1 METLSERYAQ
11 DAASVLAALLG
22 SRLVGVYL
30 HGSAVLGGFDA
41 RRSDVDMLAV
51 TDAPM
56 TAAQQAAT
64 ADALSDQNLP
74 CPARGLE
81 LSVVTIEVTQHPT
94 AEPAFELHQTTT
106 PGDAKV
112 VDGHQH
118 GGDPDLVLYFAV
130 CRVAGRLLGPGRPAG
145 EVFAPVSDDL
155 ARAQMLRELRWGAE
169 NSPDEYAVLNAC
181 RAWRFAVDGA
191 LLSKT
196 GGGQW
201 ALGRV
206 RGADRDLVELAI
218 DRQRYV
224 TGTGLDP
231 HAVRQF
237 VQQVVSDL
245 TDVPG
250 RHHLA
255 G

>member
-56 TAAQQAAT
+56 TAAQQAAA

-130 CRVAGRLLGPGRPAG
+130 CRGAGRLLGPGRPAG

-155 ARAQMLRELRWGAE
+155 ARARRCCA
-169 NSPDEYAVLNAC
+169 S
-181 RAWRFAVDGA
+181 F
-191 LLSKT
+191 
-196 GGGQW
+196 GGQ
-201 ALGRV
+201 LKTR
-206 RGADRDLVELAI
+206 RTSTRC
-218 DRQRYV
+218 
-224 TGTGLDP
+224 
-231 HAVRQF
+231 
-237 VQQVVSDL
+237 
-245 TDVPG
+245 
-250 RHHLA
+250 
-255 G
+255 